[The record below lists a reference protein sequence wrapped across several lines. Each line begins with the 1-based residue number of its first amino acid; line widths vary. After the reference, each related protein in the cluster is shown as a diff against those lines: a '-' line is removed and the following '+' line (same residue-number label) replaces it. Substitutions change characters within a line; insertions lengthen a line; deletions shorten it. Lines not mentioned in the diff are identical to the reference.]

1 MGKFHLRNE
10 KNRIFFI
17 WEKKIMMLKEILNS
31 YVKRDI
37 TESGINEPG
46 KFYHLML
53 LLSHQTGKPVNMN
66 ELANTLRLSVTAV
79 ENHILKL

>member
-1 MGKFHLRNE
+1 MDKFHLRNE

-37 TESGINEPG
+37 TESGINEPE

-53 LLSHQTGKPVNMN
+53 LL
-66 ELANTLRLSVTAV
+66 
-79 ENHILKL
+79 

>member
-1 MGKFHLRNE
+1 VVLAPDR
-10 KNRIFFI
+10 
-17 WEKKIMMLKEILNS
+17 EKKITMLKENLNS

-37 TESGINEPG
+37 TESGISEPE
-46 KFYHLML
+46 KFCHQML

-79 ENHILKL
+79 ETIS